1 MWGTE
6 RKRPRWTLSD
16 HTLTALTSHTA
27 ATSTEISASHFLS
40 PLVTFKHQPGCALSG
55 SRNFHA
61 SPSAAAVWPPYP
73 KGKIF
78 MLPGLPQESD
88 THCFSVN
95 AFKWHWTICS
105 SASVK
110 HFCLTYRD
118 ITFRVSRM
126 LSWAVNAWLTTLIT
140 KISSPSVVFCRYRC
154 KDLSNGRVHSG
165 TMATSA
171 SARVPSAVWKQAAL
185 HSF

>member
-1 MWGTE
+1 MIVKDWTRVTMWGTE

-95 AFKWHWTICS
+95 AFK
-105 SASVK
+105 
-110 HFCLTYRD
+110 
-118 ITFRVSRM
+118 
-126 LSWAVNAWLTTLIT
+126 
-140 KISSPSVVFCRYRC
+140 
-154 KDLSNGRVHSG
+154 
-165 TMATSA
+165 
-171 SARVPSAVWKQAAL
+171 
-185 HSF
+185 